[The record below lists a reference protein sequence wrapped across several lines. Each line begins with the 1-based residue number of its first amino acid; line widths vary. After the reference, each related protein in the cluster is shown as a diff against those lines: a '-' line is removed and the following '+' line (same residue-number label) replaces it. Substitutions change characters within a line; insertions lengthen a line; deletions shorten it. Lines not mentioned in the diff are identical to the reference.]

1 MYPTKKLWEV
11 CEIKKWKKVNYA
23 EQWKYNYIDIGILR
37 TNIIEQYTNDEWVFC
52 NKNDI
57 LIAWDGSKSGTVGFW
72 LEWVIGST
80 LAKITID
87 TKMFSSEFI
96 GKFLQGNFD
105 YLNKN
110 TSGAAI
116 PHLRKDILIN
126 LEIPLPPLPTQ
137 QKIVVKLDSLFEKLD
152 QAITLTKQN
161 LANIEELNKSILE
174 KIFTE
179 CEEKYEKREIWEIL
193 DFIWSGFA
201 CNKSNETLDWYVH
214 LRTHNIDTNWKLVFD
229 TIIKINPEKVDFKKA
244 KIKKWEIL
252 FNNTNSKELVW
263 KTAYVEKDY
272 DFWYSNHLTKL
283 VVNNNNSARFI
294 TYFFNYL
301 FFKNFFLNISN
312 KWIGQAGINN
322 TMVQKIPIPLPPLPE
337 QQKIVEYLDN
347 IFAENQKLKNLY
359 QAQIKNL
366 DEMKQSFLK
375 KAFAGDLV

>member
-1 MYPTKKLWEV
+1 MDNFQNIEKNFLFYFLDWNLKKELLNETLWSAIPYIKLW
-11 CEIKKWKKVNYA
+11 
-23 EQWKYNYIDIGILR
+23 
-37 TNIIEQYTNDEWVFC
+37 
-52 NKNDI
+52 
-57 LIAWDGSKSGTVGFW
+57 S
-72 LEWVIGST
+72 
-80 LAKITID
+80 
-87 TKMFSSEFI
+87 
-96 GKFLQGNFD
+96 LQN
-105 YLNKN
+105 
-110 TSGAAI
+110 
-116 PHLRKDILIN
+116 R
-126 LEIPLPPLPTQ
+126 EIPLPPLPTQ
-137 QKIVVKLDSLFEKLD
+137 QKIVFKLDSLFEKLD

-161 LANIEELNKSILE
+161 LASIEELNKSILE

-214 LRTHNIDTNWKLVFD
+214 LRTYNIDTNWKIVFD

-322 TMVQKIPIPLPPLPE
+322 TMVQKIPIPLPPLAE

-375 KAFAGDLV
+375 KAFAGELV

>member
-11 CEIKKWKKVNYA
+11 CEIKKWKKVNYS

-37 TNIIEQYTNDEWVFC
+37 TNIIEQYTNDEWIFC

-126 LEIPLPPLPTQ
+126 LEIPLPPLSTQ
-137 QKIVVKLDSLFEKLD
+137 KLIVEKLD
-152 QAITLTKQN
+152 MIFAEIEKSKNLLEKNLQN
-161 LANIEELNKSILE
+161 VDEMNKSVLE
-174 KIFTE
+174 KIFANDKW
-179 CEEKYEKREIWEIL
+179 EKKKLGEVCEIWPKKNEVIHL
-193 DFIWSGFA
+193 NENMFVSFVPMKDLKENEKWFDALEQKSIKEVYKWYTYFA
-201 CNKSNETLDWYVH
+201 ENDVLLAKVTPCFE
-214 LRTHNIDTNWKLVFD
+214 NWKAWIAKNLVNNIWFGSSEFYVLRANKD
-229 TIIKINPEKVDFKKA
+229 ILPEYIYYVIKQEKFLKHWKNNMSGAVGLQRVTKDF
-244 KIKKWEIL
+244 
-252 FNNTNSKELVW
+252 
-263 KTAYVEKDY
+263 
-272 DFWYSNHLTKL
+272 
-283 VVNNNNSARFI
+283 VVNF
-294 TYFFNYL
+294 
-301 FFKNFFLNISN
+301 
-312 KWIGQAGINN
+312 Q
-322 TMVQKIPIPLPPLPE
+322 IPLPPLE
-337 QQKIVEYLDN
+337 TQKNIVSYLDN

-375 KAFAGDLV
+375 KAFAGELV

>member
-1 MYPTKKLWEV
+1 MYPTKKLWEVCEIKKWKKVNYSEQWKYNYIDIGILRTNIIEQYTNDEWIFCNKNDILIAWDGSKSGTVGFWLEWVIGSTLAKITIDTEMFLIEFIGKFLQGNFDYLNKNTSGAAIPHLRKDILINLEIPLPPLSTQKLIVEKLDMIFAEIEKSKNLLEKNLQNVDEMNKSVLEKIFANDEWERKKLGEV

-52 NKNDI
+52 NKNNI

-126 LEIPLPPLPTQ
+126 LEIPLPPLETQ
-137 QKIVVKLDSLFEKLD
+137 KNIVS
-152 QAITLTKQN
+152 
-161 LANIEELNKSILE
+161 
-174 KIFTE
+174 
-179 CEEKYEKREIWEIL
+179 
-193 DFIWSGFA
+193 
-201 CNKSNETLDWYVH
+201 
-214 LRTHNIDTNWKLVFD
+214 
-229 TIIKINPEKVDFKKA
+229 
-244 KIKKWEIL
+244 
-252 FNNTNSKELVW
+252 
-263 KTAYVEKDY
+263 
-272 DFWYSNHLTKL
+272 
-283 VVNNNNSARFI
+283 
-294 TYFFNYL
+294 
-301 FFKNFFLNISN
+301 
-312 KWIGQAGINN
+312 
-322 TMVQKIPIPLPPLPE
+322 
-337 QQKIVEYLDN
+337 YLDN

-375 KAFAGDLV
+375 KAFAGELV

>member
-1 MYPTKKLWEV
+1 MKEKIIFDTKEKITGFWIANSNVKLLSEWTLFMSFKLS
-11 CEIKKWKKVNYA
+11 IWKLA
-23 EQWKYNYIDIGILR
+23 FAWKNL
-37 TNIIEQYTNDEWVFC
+37 YTNEA
-52 NKNDI
+52 
-57 LIAWDGSKSGTVGFW
+57 IAWLPIKNPN
-72 LEWVIGST
+72 E
-80 LAKITID
+80 
-87 TKMFSSEFI
+87 
-96 GKFLQGNFD
+96 
-105 YLNKN
+105 LNKN
-110 TSGAAI
+110 FLYYVLLWYEFWKTWSDNSVKWATLNKEKLKQI
-116 PHLRKDILIN
+116 P
-126 LEIPLPPLPTQ
+126 IPLPPLPIQ

-152 QAITLTKQN
+152 KAIILTKQN
-161 LANIEELNKSILE
+161 LANIEELNKSVLE
-174 KIFTE
+174 KIFKE
-179 CEEKYEKREIWEIL
+179 CEGKYEKKKIWEIL

-201 CNKSNETLDWYVH
+201 CNKLNETLDWYVH

-312 KWIGQAGINN
+312 KWIGQAGVNN
-322 TMVQKIPIPLPPLPE
+322 TMVQKIIIPLPPLPE

-347 IFAENQKLKNLY
+347 IFAKNKILQEKY
-359 QAQIKNL
+359 KQDLQNL
-366 DEMKQSFLK
+366 EELKQSILK
-375 KAFAGDLV
+375 QAFEDEDFIK

>member
-137 QKIVVKLDSLFEKLD
+137 QKIVSKLDSLFEKLD

-174 KIFTE
+174 KIFKE
-179 CEEKYEKREIWEIL
+179 YEEKYEKKKLGEV
-193 DFIWSGFA
+193 
-201 CNKSNETLDWYVH
+201 CNKITDWSHNPPKWIETWYPMISARNLTDFNEIIFDNLRFLSENDYLLENKRTDVKDWDILLSIVW
-214 LRTHNIDTNWKLVFD
+214 TIWKVC
-229 TIIKINPEKVDFKKA
+229 IVKEKYWKFVMQRSLAVLKLNKN
-244 KIKKWEIL
+244 L
-252 FNNTNSKELVW
+252 LNSKFVYFYL
-263 KTAYVEKDY
+263 KS
-272 DFWYSNHLTKL
+272 DFAQKFL
-283 VVNNNNSARFI
+283 NNSANWA
-294 TYFFNYL
+294 TQ
-301 FFKNFFLNISN
+301 
-312 KWIGQAGINN
+312 KWIYLKDLKQI
-322 TMVQKIPIPLPPLPE
+322 IIPLPPLGE

-366 DEMKQSFLK
+366 NEMKQSFLK
-375 KAFAGDLV
+375 KAFAGELV

>member
-11 CEIKKWKKVNYA
+11 CEIKKWKKVNYS

-37 TNIIEQYTNDEWVFC
+37 TNIIEQYTNDEWIFC

-126 LEIPLPPLPTQ
+126 LEIPLPPLSTQ
-137 QKIVVKLDSLFEKLD
+137 KLIVEKLD
-152 QAITLTKQN
+152 MIFVEIEKSKNLLQKNLQN
-161 LANIEELNKSILE
+161 VDEMNKSVLE
-174 KIFTE
+174 KIFANDKWERKKLGEVCDFNYWKAFPAWAKNITGNFPVYWANGIMYMWDNFLIDAQSIIVGRKWSVGALTKTSGKFWVSDVAYYVI
-179 CEEKYEKREIWEIL
+179 EKQNTVL
-193 DFIWSGFA
+193 DFLYYFLK
-201 CNKSNETLDWYVH
+201 KSNLQQ
-214 LRTHNIDTNWKLVFD
+214 F
-229 TIIKINPEKVDFKKA
+229 
-244 KIKKWEIL
+244 
-252 FNNTNSKELVW
+252 
-263 KTAYVEKDY
+263 
-272 DFWYSNHLTKL
+272 
-283 VVNNNNSARFI
+283 ARGV
-294 TYFFNYL
+294 
-301 FFKNFFLNISN
+301 KPGLNRN
-312 KWIGQAGINN
+312 EVYNLK
-322 TMVQKIPIPLPPLPE
+322 IPLPPLE
-337 QQKIVEYLDN
+337 TQKLIVEKLDN

-375 KAFAGDLV
+375 KAFAGELV

>member
-1 MYPTKKLWEV
+1 MEQFTNDEWVLCKKEDILIAWDGSKSWTVWFWLEWVIGSTLAKLEIQEKEIFSKFLWIFLQSKFVYLNTNTSWAAIPHLRKDILQKLPIPLPPLSTQKLIVEKLDMIFAEIEKSKNLLDKNLQNVDEMNKSVLEKIFANDKWERKKLWEV

-87 TKMFSSEFI
+87 TQMFSSEFI

-126 LEIPLPPLPTQ
+126 LEIPLPPLETQ
-137 QKIVVKLDSLFEKLD
+137 KNIVS
-152 QAITLTKQN
+152 
-161 LANIEELNKSILE
+161 
-174 KIFTE
+174 
-179 CEEKYEKREIWEIL
+179 
-193 DFIWSGFA
+193 
-201 CNKSNETLDWYVH
+201 
-214 LRTHNIDTNWKLVFD
+214 
-229 TIIKINPEKVDFKKA
+229 
-244 KIKKWEIL
+244 
-252 FNNTNSKELVW
+252 
-263 KTAYVEKDY
+263 
-272 DFWYSNHLTKL
+272 
-283 VVNNNNSARFI
+283 
-294 TYFFNYL
+294 
-301 FFKNFFLNISN
+301 
-312 KWIGQAGINN
+312 
-322 TMVQKIPIPLPPLPE
+322 
-337 QQKIVEYLDN
+337 YLDN

-375 KAFAGDLV
+375 KAFAGEFV

>member
-1 MYPTKKLWEV
+1 MYPTKKLREV
-11 CEIKKWKKVNYA
+11 CEIKKWKKVNYS

-37 TNIIEQYTNDEWVFC
+37 TNIIEQYTNDEWIFC

-87 TKMFSSEFI
+87 TEMFLTEFI

-116 PHLRKDILIN
+116 PHLWKDILIN
-126 LEIPLPPLPTQ
+126 LEIPLPPLSTQ
-137 QKIVVKLDSLFEKLD
+137 KLIVEKLD
-152 QAITLTKQN
+152 MIFAEIEKSKNLLEKNLQN
-161 LANIEELNKSILE
+161 VDEMNKSVLE
-174 KIFTE
+174 KIFAN
-179 CEEKYEKREIWEIL
+179 
-193 DFIWSGFA
+193 D
-201 CNKSNETLDWYVH
+201 
-214 LRTHNIDTNWKLVFD
+214 
-229 TIIKINPEKVDFKKA
+229 
-244 KIKKWEIL
+244 KWERKKLGEVCEKITDGTHQTPKYFDSWIIFLSSKNVTKGVIDWKDVKYIDEIQHVAMQKRIVPQKWDIL
-252 FNNTNSKELVW
+252 LAKNWTTGIWAIVDKDEIFDIYVSLALLRPKKENIISEFLWYLINSPLVKRQFSSRLKWVWVPNLHLKEI
-263 KTAYVEKDY
+263 KE
-272 DFWYSNHLTKL
+272 
-283 VVNNNNSARFI
+283 
-294 TYFFNYL
+294 
-301 FFKNFFLNISN
+301 
-312 KWIGQAGINN
+312 
-322 TMVQKIPIPLPPLPE
+322 VQIPLPPLSK

-347 IFAENQKLKNLY
+347 IFAKNQKLKNLY

>member
-23 EQWKYNYIDIGILR
+23 EQWKYNYIDIRILR

-294 TYFFNYL
+294 TYFF
-301 FFKNFFLNISN
+301 
-312 KWIGQAGINN
+312 
-322 TMVQKIPIPLPPLPE
+322 
-337 QQKIVEYLDN
+337 
-347 IFAENQKLKNLY
+347 
-359 QAQIKNL
+359 
-366 DEMKQSFLK
+366 
-375 KAFAGDLV
+375 

>member
-11 CEIKKWKKVNYA
+11 CEIKKWKKVNYS

-37 TNIIEQYTNDEWVFC
+37 TNIIEQYTNDEWIFC

-126 LEIPLPPLPTQ
+126 LEIPLPPLSTQ
-137 QKIVVKLDSLFEKLD
+137 KLIVEKLD
-152 QAITLTKQN
+152 MIFAEIEKSKNLLEKNLQN
-161 LANIEELNKSILE
+161 VDEMNKSVLE
-174 KIFTE
+174 KIFAKDKWERKKLGEVCENIQYWYTGKTIE
-179 CEEKYEKREIWEIL
+179 CWDVKYLRITDIQNNKINWEKVPFVDIPKQEISKYSLNEWDIVFARTGATVWKSCVILKDWIWNVFASYLIRIVPEEKIFNSNFLQYFFYSENYWKQIYEDVVWAAQPN
-193 DFIWSGFA
+193 F
-201 CNKSNETLDWYVH
+201 
-214 LRTHNIDTNWKLVFD
+214 NW
-229 TIIKINPEKVDFKKA
+229 
-244 KIKKWEIL
+244 
-252 FNNTNSKELVW
+252 
-263 KTAYVEKDY
+263 
-272 DFWYSNHLTKL
+272 TKL
-283 VVNNNNSARFI
+283 
-294 TYFFNYL
+294 
-301 FFKNFFLNISN
+301 KQIS
-312 KWIGQAGINN
+312 
-322 TMVQKIPIPLPPLPE
+322 IPLPPLE
-337 QQKIVEYLDN
+337 TQKNIVSYLDN

-375 KAFAGDLV
+375 KAFAGELV